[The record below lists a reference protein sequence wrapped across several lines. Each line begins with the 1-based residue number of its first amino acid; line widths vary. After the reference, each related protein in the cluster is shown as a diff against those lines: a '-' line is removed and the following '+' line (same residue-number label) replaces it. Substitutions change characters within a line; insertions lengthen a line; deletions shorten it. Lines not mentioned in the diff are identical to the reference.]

1 MNRIFSGA
9 AKFSQAR
16 VVLTVTN
23 PTQFAVDLNATLTGR
38 STVTGQSGNL
48 SIPQEQRRVFYPQRT
63 IVLDET
69 NSNIVPFLNSFSGK
83 LPDEF
88 TILGDALLNPDYV
101 SGSVSGGDSVGI
113 AFLIEFPLRIGV
125 VSGIAQ
131 DTSNIDI
138 SSETRKDIDRASYGK
153 VTFEVA
159 NALPTSIELTLDMLD
174 SQRKKI
180 LTLPK
185 ALQAPVAVSAAP
197 VDALGRVVVPASS
210 TTYLELT
217 SDDIDKIRQ
226 AQYVVY
232 SLSVETSNGGTVPVQ
247 FVTTDSVHV
256 RAYST
261 LNYRVNSE

>member
-1 MNRIFSGA
+1 
-9 AKFSQAR
+9 
-16 VVLTVTN
+16 
-23 PTQFAVDLNATLTGR
+23 
-38 STVTGQSGNL
+38 
-48 SIPQEQRRVFYPQRT
+48 
-63 IVLDET
+63 
-69 NSNIVPFLNSFSGK
+69 
-83 LPDEF
+83 
-88 TILGDALLNPDYV
+88 
-101 SGSVSGGDSVGI
+101 
-113 AFLIEFPLRIGV
+113 LIEFPLRIGV

-138 SSETRKDIDRASYGK
+138 SSETRKDIDRASYGR

-226 AQYVVY
+226 TQYVVY